1 MKDTYHQRLTS
12 SFLPGLCA
20 TGSLLVLAGIFH
32 PGTSLAQSPVELK
45 IQTAGSRIEIVW
57 PDKWTSPAGQ
67 IQYPVFEVERTVD
80 LKNWQS
86 LGQKFQGSSGSSGQ
100 LKAVYDLLAPMA
112 FYRVVGNWPTGTVL
126 GLGIGGAEVF
136 GYAARFATE
145 LQRIGQITPA
155 EFGARY
161 TPTNTY
167 LPGIGWD
174 PTTGKFWEQF
184 RTNASFA
191 LNSEELALFKKNG
204 FVVSQRLG
212 AYSFGE

>member
-112 FYRVVGNWPTGTVL
+112 FYPFSGMK
-126 GLGIGGAEVF
+126 
-136 GYAARFATE
+136 
-145 LQRIGQITPA
+145 
-155 EFGARY
+155 
-161 TPTNTY
+161 
-167 LPGIGWD
+167 D
-174 PTTGKFWEQF
+174 
-184 RTNASFA
+184 SFA
-191 LNSEELALFKKNG
+191 GVLHTQGKEAVRFFTESKVCIHRWFD
-204 FVVSQRLG
+204 
-212 AYSFGE
+212 